1 MNSQVFYRKWRP
13 QTLSEVVG
21 QEHITRTLR
30 NALIHR
36 NVAHAYLLCGSR
48 GTGKTSTG
56 RILAKAVNCL
66 NSVDGEP
73 CNACTSCQSISQG
86 QSLDVI
92 EIDAASNRGIDD
104 IRELRERI
112 NFAPTSA
119 KYKVYII
126 DEVHMLTDPASN
138 ALLKTLEEPPPHA
151 ILVLATTEPHKL
163 LPTLLSRCQR
173 FDFRRLPLSAIVS
186 KLKRICEEE
195 SIQID
200 DTAARLIARSV
211 SGSLRDAE
219 NILEQLVT
227 FYGHQIDVRHVE
239 ETLGITTD
247 ARVKELVR
255 HIVNKDISAGL
266 GTINSVARDGLD
278 LRQFNQSVVEYLRSM
293 MLIKPGTDEVLD
305 LSPEDLAEVR
315 ELADRLPL
323 EHIVRATKLFA
334 DVGFHFDQYSPL
346 PLELALVESALPQLD
361 APAQAPHEE
370 ETIAPEEA
378 RVVFGEPVPS
388 PAKLVRE
395 GPTVSSDEPA
405 GDDGSVSDDQA
416 TKLSPSTSTCEY
428 VQAHWKDFARALKG
442 SGTGGKLNGFLNS
455 SKPVAIDG
463 ETLMLSCSQFVKDMI
478 EKPTNRR
485 AVEQKLGETFG
496 TLNKIRCEVEPSV
509 AEGHLVREAKKL
521 GAIIVNRENRDG

>member
-1 MNSQVFYRKWRP
+1 MSSQVFYRKWRP

-30 NALIHR
+30 NALIHG
-36 NVAHAYLLCGSR
+36 NVAHAYLFCGSR

-66 NSVDGEP
+66 DSVDGEP
-73 CNACTSCQSISQG
+73 CNACASCQSISQG

-112 NFAPTSA
+112 NFAPISA

-163 LPTLLSRCQR
+163 LSTLLSRCQR

-195 SIQID
+195 SIQIE
-200 DTAARLIARSV
+200 DTAASLIAKSV

-227 FYGHQIDVRHVE
+227 FYGHQINVRQVE

-255 HIVNKDISAGL
+255 HIANKDISAGL

-293 MLIKPGTDEVLD
+293 MLIKPGADEALD
-305 LSPEDLAEVR
+305 LSPEELAEAR
-315 ELADRLPL
+315 ELADILPL
-323 EHIVRATKLFA
+323 DHIVRATKLFA
-334 DVGFHFDQYSPL
+334 EVGFHFDQYSPL
-346 PLELALVESALPQLD
+346 PLELALVESALPQPD

-370 ETIAPEEA
+370 ETFPPEKA
-378 RVVFGEPVPS
+378 QVVFGEPVP
-388 PAKLVRE
+388 PPTIIGE
-395 GPTVSSDEPA
+395 GGLTVGSDEPA
-405 GDDGSVSDDQA
+405 RDNGSVSDDQD
-416 TKLSPSTSTCEY
+416 TGLSPSVSTHEY

-463 ETLMLSCSQFVKDMI
+463 ATLMLSCSQFVKDMI
-478 EKPTNRR
+478 EKPANLR
-485 AVEQKLGETFG
+485 AVEQKLNETFG
-496 TLNKIRCEVEPSV
+496 TLNKIRCVVEPSA

-521 GAIIVNRENRDG
+521 GAIIVNREKRDG